1 MCTVRYR
8 GLIKKSGGGGIP
20 KRRQIVRVNYEYY
33 VYLLKIY
40 KYATYLDV
48 ISAESCCPYNEK
60 VIC

>member
-8 GLIKKSGGGGIP
+8 GLIKKSVGGGGIP
-20 KRRQIVRVNYEYY
+20 KRRQIVRVNYDY